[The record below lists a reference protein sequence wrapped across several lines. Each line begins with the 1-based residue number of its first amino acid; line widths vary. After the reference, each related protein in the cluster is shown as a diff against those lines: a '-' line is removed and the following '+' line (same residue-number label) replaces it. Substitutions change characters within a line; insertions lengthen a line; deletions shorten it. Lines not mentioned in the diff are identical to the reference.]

1 MQEKK
6 IFDMTNIPQEKF
18 AFTNK
23 DEKLHDKKLETK
35 QMSYFEDV
43 LRRFAK
49 NKSSVVAA
57 VIIALLVLFALIGPF
72 TVNQEYVDSFA
83 TQTILNR

>member
-35 QMSYFEDV
+35 QMSYFH
-43 LRRFAK
+43 RF
-49 NKSSVVAA
+49 
-57 VIIALLVLFALIGPF
+57 
-72 TVNQEYVDSFA
+72 
-83 TQTILNR
+83 